1 MSGLVSKYEV
11 LRYGEQVEDCFVL
24 RYDRDP
30 HALVALAA
38 YAASV
43 RESNPEL
50 ADDLWTLVLVNMG
63 QPFAPDALADGWR
76 PTKEAGE

>member
-1 MSGLVSKYEV
+1 MSDQGLVSKYEV
-11 LRYGEQVEDCFVL
+11 LRYGEPVEDCFVL

-43 RESNPEL
+43 REENQEL
-50 ADDLWTLVLVNMG
+50 SDDLWRLVKVGLT
-63 QPFAPDALADGWR
+63 F
-76 PTKEAGE
+76 EAYDEQEKPSE

>member
-1 MSGLVSKYEV
+1 MSGLTGKYEV
-11 LRYGEQVEDCFVL
+11 LRYGTLVETCFVL

-43 RESNPEL
+43 RESNEYL
-50 ADDLWTLVLVNMG
+50 SDDLWREVKIHTG
-63 QPFAPDALADGWR
+63 QLFADTAEGRDG
-76 PTKEAGE
+76 